1 MQCCPSTLEINDIRH
16 PIVVLSWQQFL
27 SLKLFRAVFGVNGLS
42 TSLRQRGQN
51 PETFKAFLAQILLYL
66 KNGNFYQQLNF
77 KQILTIY
84 QKTGFL
90 KRVNVTIRNFP
101 WVIVKKSSPKN
112 LSANCRS
119 TVSRQLTNRLLT
131 VYRQVKK
138 KEKLC

>member
-42 TSLRQRGQN
+42 TSLRQGGQN

-66 KNGNFYQQLNF
+66 QNGNFYQQLNF

-90 KRVNVTIRNFP
+90 KRVNVTIRNLP

-112 LSANCRS
+112 LSETETCRH
-119 TVSRQLTNRLLT
+119 VDSRPTGFLGSSSSQLPFP
-131 VYRQVKK
+131 
-138 KEKLC
+138 